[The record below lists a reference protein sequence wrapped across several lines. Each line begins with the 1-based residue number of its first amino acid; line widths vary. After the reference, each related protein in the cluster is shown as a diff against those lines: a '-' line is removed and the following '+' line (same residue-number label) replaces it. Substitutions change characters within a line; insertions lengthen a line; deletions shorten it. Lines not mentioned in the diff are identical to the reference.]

1 MAQQIWHNQT
11 QKKVK
16 IHKNLRYLGLILPI

>member
-1 MAQQIWHNQT
+1 MAQRFWHNQT